1 MSVRDLLSPFTA
13 WKNLFREP
21 VSIEDPLNREAA
33 HRYRGFHQNDVEKCI
48 GCGTC
53 ETICQNG
60 AIDMVPVAGIDTQQG
75 DSGLRP
81 RIDYGRCCWCALCVD
96 VCMTQSLSMSN
107 RYTWVEADPDAFRF
121 IPGVEKLEWNTLEA
135 GYKRP
140 EGHRLTGH
148 ERVAMGE
155 MHPHERID
163 NFKEIVAGYT
173 AEQAA
178 LEADRCVACGLC
190 VATCPTHMAI
200 PQYIAAV
207 RDGDYERGL
216 KLLYDSNPFS
226 RVCGRVCTHKCE
238 DACAARHEGDPIAIR
253 WLKRHITEQV
263 PLTRVRAIIGDPLPA
278 TGRKVAII
286 GAGPAGLTAAYDLA
300 RQGHQVSVFEA
311 KAAGG
316 GMTRY
321 GIPEYRLPYDALDA
335 DIEIIRSMGV
345 EIHYNCCIGMTKS
358 LDELRREHDA
368 VLLAIGL
375 QQGRQT
381 RIPHSEHEKV
391 FRAVDLLHKITA
403 NEPFDLPHCAVVI
416 GGGNVAMDIAR
427 SLARLQKQ
435 QYGQVDVVVTAL
447 EQQQHFMAD
456 PDEIKEA
463 LEEGIVIRDQ
473 CGPQGCEID
482 ANGKLIGLKTW
493 KVLSIF
499 DQHKRFAPV
508 YDDAAETIHA
518 CDTVIEAIGQY
529 ADTSLLGD
537 ALTEMLEWN
546 RGRLQIDVDGRTSEP
561 WLWAAGDCVA
571 GPDVVHAVADGHR
584 VAASMDAYLA
594 ANGLGRIDH
603 PVP

>member
-1 MSVRDLLSPFTA
+1 MSIRDILSPFTA
-13 WKNLFREP
+13 WKHLFRDP
-21 VSIEDPLNREAA
+21 VSVEDPLNRQAA
-33 HRYRGFHQNDVEKCI
+33 PRYRGFHQNDMEKCI

-60 AIDMVPVAGIDTQQG
+60 AIDMLPVAGIATKQG

-96 VCMTQSLSMSN
+96 VCMTRSLTMSN
-107 RYTWVEADPDAFRF
+107 AYTWVESDPDAFRF
-121 IPGVEKLEWNTLEA
+121 TPGVDRKAWDQAEL
-135 GYKRP
+135 GYQRP
-140 EGHRLTGH
+140 DGHRLTG
-148 ERVAMGE
+148 RYRIPMGE
-155 MHPHERID
+155 MEPEARID
-163 NFKEIVAGYT
+163 HFLEIVQGYT
-173 AEQAA
+173 VEQAI

-216 KLLYDSNPFS
+216 KLLYETNPFS
-226 RVCGRVCTHKCE
+226 QVCGRVCTHKCE

-253 WLKRHITEQV
+253 WLKRHITDQV
-263 PLTRVRAIIGDPLPA
+263 PFERYREIVGDPAPA
-278 TGRKVAII
+278 TGKRVAII
-286 GAGPAGLTAAYDLA
+286 GAGPAGLTAAFDLA
-300 RQGHQVSVFEA
+300 RLGHQVSVFEA
-311 KAAGG
+311 KAAAG

-321 GIPEYRLPYDALDA
+321 GIPEYRLPYEALDRDVA
-335 DIEIIRSMGV
+335 LIVSMGV
-345 EIHYNCCIGMTKS
+345 EIHYNCCIGTERSM
-358 LDELRREHDA
+358 DELRREHDA

-391 FRAVDLLHKITA
+391 FRAIDLLHKITA
-403 NEPFDLPHCAVVI
+403 GEPFELPHCAVVI

-435 QYGQVDVVVTAL
+435 QYGRVDVVVTAL
-447 EQQQHFMAD
+447 EDQQHFMAD

-463 LEEGIVIRDQ
+463 LEEGIVIRDK

-482 ANGKLIGLKTW
+482 TNGKLVGLKTW
-493 KVLSIF
+493 KVLSIL
-499 DQHKRFAPV
+499 DQNRRFAPV
-508 YDDAAETIHA
+508 YDPAGETIHA
-518 CDTVIEAIGQY
+518 CDTVVEAIGQF

-537 ALTEMLEWN
+537 ALTEMLEWD
-546 RGRLQIDVDGRTSEP
+546 RGRIKIDADGGTSEP
-561 WLWAAGDCVA
+561 WLWSAGDCVA

-584 VAASMDAYLA
+584 VAAS
-594 ANGLGRIDH
+594 IDRH
-603 PVP
+603 LKEMGKPA